1 MQRGKTWPE
10 FFLHLVRIFAL
21 LILLAVMLPKLV
33 TVCSLL
39 ITSQGDRDEKPS
51 GNPMR
56 VQEDST
62 LDDNS
67 VWSEFVIQLFP
78 DIKR

>member
-1 MQRGKTWPE
+1 MQRGKSWPE
-10 FFLHLVRIFAL
+10 FLFTIARIVIL
-21 LILLAVMLPKLV
+21 MMLLAVMLPKLV

-39 ITSQGDRDEKPS
+39 LTSQEDKDEKPS

-56 VQEDST
+56 VEEEGT
-62 LDDNS
+62 

>member
-1 MQRGKTWPE
+1 MQRGKSWPE
-10 FFLHLVRIFAL
+10 FLFTIARIVIL
-21 LILLAVMLPKLV
+21 MMLLAVMLPKLV

-39 ITSQGDRDEKPS
+39 LTSQGDKDEKPS

-56 VQEDST
+56 VEEEGT
-62 LDDNS
+62 

>member
-1 MQRGKTWPE
+1 MQRGKSWPE
-10 FFLHLVRIFAL
+10 FLFTIARIVIL
-21 LILLAVMLPKLV
+21 MMLLAVMLPKLV

-39 ITSQGDRDEKPS
+39 ITSQGDKDEKPS

-56 VQEDST
+56 VEEEGT
-62 LDDNS
+62 

>member
-1 MQRGKTWPE
+1 MQRGKRWPE

-39 ITSQGDRDEKPS
+39 ITSHGDRDEKPS

-56 VQEDST
+56 VEDRT
-62 LDDNS
+62 LEDGP

>member
-1 MQRGKTWPE
+1 MQRGKSWPE
-10 FFLHLVRIFAL
+10 FFFTIARIVVLVM
-21 LILLAVMLPKLV
+21 LLAVMLPKLV
-33 TVCSLL
+33 TVCSILL
-39 ITSQGDRDEKPS
+39 TSQGDKDEKPS

-56 VQEDST
+56 VEEEGT
-62 LDDNS
+62 